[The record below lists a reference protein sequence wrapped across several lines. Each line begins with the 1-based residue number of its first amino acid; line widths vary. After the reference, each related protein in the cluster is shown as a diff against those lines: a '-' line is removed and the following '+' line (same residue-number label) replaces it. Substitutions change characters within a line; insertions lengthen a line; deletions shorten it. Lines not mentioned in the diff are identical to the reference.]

1 MEDKVFSYW
10 LGWMYSDG
18 CIYSKIS
25 NYKYRYDII
34 TFKSIDY
41 EVVEAFARYLD
52 LDLSKIRQCPN
63 DKGNLVY
70 HFQSGNKE
78 MIKKFQEY
86 GVCYRKTYEKLR
98 LPIQQG
104 INIDAFMLGYLEG
117 NGSIKD
123 RVFITGPASLLEDM
137 KSYYSDFKIGLV
149 YNKNSTRFEILG
161 GLKERIR
168 FLDIL
173 YNTNCHTMIRKY
185 ESYSQSRAKLE
196 EKSRK

>member
-1 MEDKVFSYW
+1 MEDRVFSYW

-34 TFKSIDY
+34 T
-41 EVVEAFARYLD
+41 
-52 LDLSKIRQCPN
+52 
-63 DKGNLVY
+63 
-70 HFQSGNKE
+70 
-78 MIKKFQEY
+78 
-86 GVCYRKTYEKLR
+86 
-98 LPIQQG
+98 
-104 INIDAFMLGYLEG
+104 
-117 NGSIKD
+117 
-123 RVFITGPASLLEDM
+123 GPASLLEDM

-149 YNKNSTRFEILG
+149 YSKNSTRFEVLG

-196 EKSRK
+196 EKSKK